1 MKNIQPIQ
9 IWVNGLMQTASELDA
24 RIINDDL
31 SNSATFYWELKTTST
46 EEQPAVQLAQGNA
59 NISGEDYDNWGG
71 DNDYAY
77 AFIAKQINVSIL
89 A

>member
-9 IWVNGLMQTASELDA
+9 TWVNGSTQTASELDA

-31 SNSATFYWELKTTST
+31 SNSATFYWELKTVST
-46 EEQPAVQLAQGNA
+46 EEQPAVQLAQGNV